1 MSDSKD
7 LEGTDKNPFSTS
19 SFLKDVFMCSLVAFG
34 GPEAH
39 LGVFLDRL
47 VVKKNYL
54 TEKALMEWM
63 ALCSFLPGPT
73 STQVIT
79 GIGLERGGRSLALLT
94 LVVWAFP
101 MILLMGFLS
110 FIPQVF
116 GSSNSFPVW
125 LEFLVPMAAGFV
137 AWAAWQI
144 GRKVVTD
151 KLSVA
156 LWAQGFAVILMSG
169 SPWGIP
175 SILLSGGILGIVL
188 GDSQKTVP
196 KNNPSG
202 NSFPWGIFTL
212 FVGITSTCW
221 IAIQFSPDSLIVL
234 FERFYRYGYL
244 VFGGGQVVVPVM
256 QGELVDQTGLLTAEE
271 FLSGF
276 GLVQALPGPMFSFAA
291 FAGGLSENHGTITRQ
306 ALGALLG
313 GFAIFL
319 PGTLLLFCI
328 HPIWEKF
335 RSLPWVPK
343 ALAGLNATAGGLIGG
358 ALVVII
364 LGMDQCVQTYVF
376 FLLTLFALMSRKIPA
391 PILVILLGSISWG
404 LGLVL

>member
-1 MSDSKD
+1 
-7 LEGTDKNPFSTS
+7 
-19 SFLKDVFMCSLVAFG
+19 
-34 GPEAH
+34 
-39 LGVFLDRL
+39 
-47 VVKKNYL
+47 
-54 TEKALMEWM
+54 
-63 ALCSFLPGPT
+63 
-73 STQVIT
+73 
-79 GIGLERGGRSLALLT
+79 
-94 LVVWAFP
+94 
-101 MILLMGFLS
+101 MGCLS

-156 LWAQGFAVILMSG
+156 LWAQGFAVVLMSG

-175 SILLSGGILGIVL
+175 LILLSGGILGIVL
-188 GDSQKTVP
+188 GDSQKTEP
-196 KNNPSG
+196 KNNAVK

-221 IAIQFSPDSLIVL
+221 IVMQFSPDSLIVL

-291 FAGGLSENHGTITRQ
+291 FAGGLSENHGTIPRQ

-313 GFAIFL
+313 GLAIFL
-319 PGTLLLFCI
+319 PGTLLLFCV

-358 ALVVII
+358 ALVVIL
-364 LGMDQCVQTYVF
+364 LGIDQSVSTYVF
-376 FLLTLFALMSRKIPA
+376 FFLTLFALMSRKIPA
-391 PILVILLGSISWG
+391 PILVILLGIISWG

>member
-7 LEGTDKNPFSTS
+7 LERTEETPFSTPR
-19 SFLKDVFMCSLVAFG
+19 FLRDVFMCSLVAFG

-47 VVKKNYL
+47 VLKKNYL

-79 GIGLERGGRSLALLT
+79 GIGLERGGRTLALLT

-110 FIPQVF
+110 FIPQGF

-151 KLSVA
+151 KISVA
-156 LWAQGFAVILMSG
+156 LWAQGFAVVLMSG

-175 SILLSGGILGIVL
+175 LILLSGGILGIVL
-188 GDSQKTVP
+188 DDSQKTEP
-196 KNNPSG
+196 ENNAVK
-202 NSFPWGIFTL
+202 NSFPWGIFIL
-212 FVGITSTCW
+212 FVGNTSTCW
-221 IAIQFSPDSLIVL
+221 IVMQFSPDSLIVL

-256 QGELVDQTGLLTAEE
+256 QGELVDQTDLLTAEE

-291 FAGGLSENHGTITRQ
+291 FAGGLSESNGTITRQ
-306 ALGALLG
+306 ALGALIG

-319 PGTLLLFCI
+319 PGTLLLFCV

-358 ALVVII
+358 ALVVIL
-364 LGMDQCVQTYVF
+364 LGIDQSIPSYVF
-376 FLLTLFALMSRKIPA
+376 FILTLFALMSRKIPA
-391 PILVILLGSISWG
+391 PILVILLGIISWG

>member
-1 MSDSKD
+1 
-7 LEGTDKNPFSTS
+7 
-19 SFLKDVFMCSLVAFG
+19 
-34 GPEAH
+34 
-39 LGVFLDRL
+39 
-47 VVKKNYL
+47 
-54 TEKALMEWM
+54 
-63 ALCSFLPGPT
+63 
-73 STQVIT
+73 
-79 GIGLERGGRSLALLT
+79 
-94 LVVWAFP
+94 
-101 MILLMGFLS
+101 MILLMGCLS
-110 FIPQVF
+110 FIPQAF
-116 GSSNSFPVW
+116 GSSNSFPAW

-144 GRKVVTD
+144 GQKVVTD

-156 LWAQGFAVILMSG
+156 LWAQGFAVVLMSG
-169 SPWGIP
+169 SRWGIP
-175 SILLSGGILGIVL
+175 LILLSGGILGIVL
-188 GDSQKTVP
+188 GDSQKSEP
-196 KNNPSG
+196 NDNEEG

-256 QGELVDQTGLLTAEE
+256 QGELVDQAGLLTAEE

-313 GFAIFL
+313 GIAIFL
-319 PGTLLLFCI
+319 PGTLLLFCV

-335 RSLPWVPK
+335 RNLPWVPK

-358 ALVVII
+358 ALVVILSGI
-364 LGMDQCVQTYVF
+364 DQSIPTYVF

-391 PILVILLGSISWG
+391 PILVILLGIISWR
-404 LGLVL
+404 LSLVL